1 MRKSSTTVRSAAE
14 TARPYVERAITDDE
28 FRESLRAAFVAAK
41 QIYDELMPPKGVTG
55 LASKVAKDEDV
66 QESVMRAVAEL
77 RNAADRI
84 QDADKESHGFR
95 NLFLILVGVAI
106 GIFFNPFTGP
116 ETRRW
121 VKGRVSGGEFSY
133 NGQEQAETVTAG

>member
-1 MRKSSTTVRSAAE
+1 MSKSTSKVRDAAE
-14 TARPYVERAITDDE
+14 TARPYVEKAITDEE

-41 QIYDELMPPKGVTG
+41 EIYDELIPQKGVTG
-55 LASKVAKDEDV
+55 LATKVAKDEDV
-66 QESVMRAVAEL
+66 QDSLMRAVAEL

-84 QDADKESHGFR
+84 QEDKDSHGFR
-95 NLFLILVGVAI
+95 NVFLILIGVAI

-121 VKGRVSGGEFSY
+121 VKGRV
-133 NGQEQAETVTAG
+133 QAASSRTTARNRSRPFPPS

>member
-1 MRKSSTTVRSAAE
+1 MSKSTSKVRDAAE
-14 TARPYVERAITDDE
+14 TARPYVEKAITDEE

-41 QIYDELMPPKGVTG
+41 EIYDELVPQKGVTG
-55 LASKVAKDEDV
+55 LATKVAKDEDV

-84 QDADKESHGFR
+84 QESKADGHGFR
-95 NLFLILVGVAI
+95 NVFLILIGVAI

-133 NGQEQAETVTAG
+133 NGQEQVETVPA